1 MQCNVIFISTI
12 GVVGAGASAKKGAVV
27 EDNKVK
33 IHVEAHQTIGHLKEL
48 IDAATNGVEPGVELQ
63 ADGAEQSSAYDDED
77 SLRDCG
83 LVSGSVVRVPA
94 ELLEI
99 LFILPQGIYL

>member
-1 MQCNVIFISTI
+1 MEPYKTV
-12 GVVGAGASAKKGAVV
+12 
-27 EDNKVK
+27 
-33 IHVEAHQTIGHLKEL
+33 GHLKEL
-48 IDAATNGVEPGVELQ
+48 IAAATTGVELPFELQ

-77 SLRDCG
+77 TLRDCG

-99 LFILPQGIYL
+99 LFILPPGIYI